1 MYLHLSPSENNAA
14 LERLNTRAFT
24 KIQKWDAV
32 QEYMNAGGYSCADIV
47 VRGPS
52 SPKENCRCLVSFHGC
67 WNEVLTYANKYVSNF
82 CLLSLINIQWI
93 AKFANKYG
101 VEDIVWKSYW
111 DLFPPDYPKI
121 SPRLPQNVYLRTW
134 AGLLEI
140 PYQIRLIRRFKC
152 IFDNG
157 RIAHFVKFV
166 NKYRM
171 NCNFTKLICNG
182 FLSTLLP
189 TIDTTDYQL
198 RQ

>member
-32 QEYMNAGGYSCADIV
+32 QEYMKAGGYSCAEIV

-82 CLLSLINIQWI
+82 CLLSLINIQWF
-93 AKFANKYG
+93 ANFANKYG

-111 DLFPPDYPKI
+111 DLFPPDYPQMSI
-121 SPRLPQNVYLRTW
+121 FENSLPNSSDTEIQMYLRQWTNCS
-134 AGLLEI
+134 LC
-140 PYQIRLIRRFKC
+140 QIC
-152 IFDNG
+152 
-157 RIAHFVKFV
+157 
-166 NKYRM
+166 
-171 NCNFTKLICNG
+171 
-182 FLSTLLP
+182 
-189 TIDTTDYQL
+189 Q
-198 RQ
+198 

>member
-32 QEYMNAGGYSCADIV
+32 QEYMNAGGYSCAEIV

-93 AKFANKYG
+93 ANFANKYG

-121 SPRLPQNVYLRTW
+121 SPDYPKMSFCGRGRVYWKFLT
-134 AGLLEI
+134 
-140 PYQIRLIRRFKC
+140 
-152 IFDNG
+152 
-157 RIAHFVKFV
+157 KFV
-166 NKYRM
+166 WHGDSNVSSTMDELLTLSNLSINMEWIAILLNEYAMDFCQLCYR
-171 NCNFTKLICNG
+171 
-182 FLSTLLP
+182 
-189 TIDTTDYQL
+189 Q
-198 RQ
+198 